1 MTSPLL
7 QAVHQSCGEA
17 LALAT
22 HFATSS
28 DLPPAS
34 LLKQRA
40 ADLLD
45 RMAAT
50 ASKAGLCAEDIGDI
64 QYALVAFMDEQI
76 LKSPWDGKQDWM
88 VEPLQL
94 VYFNETT
101 AGEGFFTRLRE
112 IETRPERAHVLL
124 AYYLC
129 LVLGFQ
135 GVYAIRDH
143 RAIDEHLAS
152 VASRLSTLLPELDSI
167 SPHGIPSDSGRQQ
180 NALKAYL
187 MLTEVEHL
195 DPAWATKSMGAQWAD
210 QLGVQAADRSR
221 TEALIGAYFAMQ
233 KEGRLAPAERDDI
246 VTEQVRGQLRNTP
259 RILGDYER
267 LMQIVRPG
275 TAPISRTTVFG
286 ATAANQFITARKG
299 VVVDG
304 VYTRLGWSRV
314 RKELDTLQTSL
325 GGEAW
330 VLGDGALDPK
340 KVAAEVRTLYFEKQ
354 AHAWEM
360 FLLRGGWSRKRQR

>member
-143 RAIDEHLAS
+143 RAVDEHLAS
-152 VASRLSTLLPELDSI
+152 VAARLSTLLPELDSI
-167 SPHGIPSDSGRQQ
+167 SPHGIPSDSGRQR
-180 NALKAYL
+180 
-187 MLTEVEHL
+187 
-195 DPAWATKSMGAQWAD
+195 ATKKLPIIAMALVLVSLAVVCY
-210 QLGVQAADRSR
+210 LGLRIAVGVSASNAA
-221 TEALIGAYFAMQ
+221 TNMNEA
-233 KEGRLAPAERDDI
+233 
-246 VTEQVRGQLRNTP
+246 
-259 RILGDYER
+259 
-267 LMQIVRPG
+267 
-275 TAPISRTTVFG
+275 
-286 ATAANQFITARKG
+286 
-299 VVVDG
+299 
-304 VYTRLGWSRV
+304 
-314 RKELDTLQTSL
+314 
-325 GGEAW
+325 
-330 VLGDGALDPK
+330 
-340 KVAAEVRTLYFEKQ
+340 AAEVRAKANSE
-354 AHAWEM
+354 
-360 FLLRGGWSRKRQR
+360 GGR